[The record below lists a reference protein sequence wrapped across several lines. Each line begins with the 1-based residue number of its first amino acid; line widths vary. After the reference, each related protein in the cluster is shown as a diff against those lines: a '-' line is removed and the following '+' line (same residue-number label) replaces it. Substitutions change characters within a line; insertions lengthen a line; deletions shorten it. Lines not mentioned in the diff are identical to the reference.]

1 MSVTTLSTIN
11 DIPKRLKHNGKYYN
25 LFNVSMNHNNA
36 KEIIKSN
43 VGKIGDVGKMYNI
56 LKVFSVYGRNFYAVY
71 WRFQYKK

>member
-1 MSVTTLSTIN
+1 MSVTKLSTLN
-11 DIPKRLKHNGKYYN
+11 DIPKRLKYNGKYYN

-56 LKVFSVYGRNFYAVY
+56 LKVFSVYGRYFYAVY